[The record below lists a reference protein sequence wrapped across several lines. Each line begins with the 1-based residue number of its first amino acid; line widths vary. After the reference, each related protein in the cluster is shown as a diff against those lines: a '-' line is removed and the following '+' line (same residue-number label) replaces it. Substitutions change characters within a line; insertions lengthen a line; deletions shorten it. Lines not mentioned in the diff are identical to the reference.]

1 MAKTSAEL
9 PKESDKKGL
18 QVVSTR
24 HYEAPAPTNL
34 NTELGVYKVS
44 KIFEVNKNPRNF
56 LLRANKADEIPSA
69 TGQCGAPDIVMKDEK
84 EEEEE
89 NEKMRRPRLRKRKKV
104 PR

>member
-34 NTELGVYKVS
+34 NTELVS
-44 KIFEVNKNPRNF
+44 ILQ
-56 LLRANKADEIPSA
+56 LLFSSCIASYQVFCVLQTKTRTCDVTNYEIL
-69 TGQCGAPDIVMKDEK
+69 
-84 EEEEE
+84 
-89 NEKMRRPRLRKRKKV
+89 KMRTCFV
-104 PR
+104 MVQNIHFNF